1 MEDRDKPGHGPRGRT
16 RVVDDWRDR
25 SAAGYGGGYGDF
37 DEEIAYGPGPDRKL
51 RSEGGGY
58 TDDPAVRAHY
68 ARAPRT
74 DEGARQ
80 WQAEHPDPPSPGFGV
95 QARNYGPH
103 DYRPSGYGPDE
114 DERGQRGYFE
124 GSAERGP
131 GDDRPAAHATGFA
144 AAGSFRGRGPQGYS
158 RSDDRIREDVCE
170 ALTVDHEVDAT
181 NIDVVVAGGEVTL
194 TGVVPE
200 RRMKRL
206 ATSIADRC
214 RGVSDVHNQL
224 RVAGERSA

>member
-1 MEDRDKPGHGPRGRT
+1 MDNRDRQGHEPRGRT

-37 DEEIAYGPGPDRKL
+37 DEEIAYGPGPD
-51 RSEGGGY
+51 
-58 TDDPAVRAHY
+58 TDKEL
-68 ARAPRT
+68 ARHAPAPRN
-74 DEGARQ
+74 DQAARQ

-131 GDDRPAAHATGFA
+131 GDDRPAAHATGFS
-144 AAGSFRGRGPQGYS
+144 AAGSFRGRGPQGHS
-158 RSDDRIREDVCE
+158 RPDERIQEDVCE
-170 ALTVDHEVDAT
+170 ALTADHDVDAT
-181 NIDVVVAGGEVTL
+181 DIEVTVAGGEVTL
-194 TGVVPE
+194 TGIVPE
-200 RRMKRL
+200 RSMKRL
-206 ATSIADRC
+206 AAAIADRC
-214 RGVSDVHNQL
+214 RGVTDVHNQL
-224 RVAGERSA
+224 RVSGERPA